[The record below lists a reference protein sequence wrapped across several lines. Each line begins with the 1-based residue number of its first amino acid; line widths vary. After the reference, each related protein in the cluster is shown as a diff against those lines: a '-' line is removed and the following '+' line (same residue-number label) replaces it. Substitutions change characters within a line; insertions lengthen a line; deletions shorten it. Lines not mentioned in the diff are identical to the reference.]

1 MEESDVEDLLY
12 LLEGRFGSIDSS
24 VRQMIKD
31 ISDFSTLNRLI
42 LVAANVS
49 SYRDF
54 LQELE
59 NKDSFKIAGDRFNPL
74 KRRQVSVPVIKTE
87 HASTNQ

>member
-74 KRRQVSVPVIKTE
+74 KRRKV
-87 HASTNQ
+87 ND

>member
-12 LLEGRFGSIDSS
+12 VLEGRFGSIDLRA
-24 VRQMIKD
+24 RQMIKE
-31 ISDFSTLNRLI
+31 INDFSTLNRLI

-49 SYRDF
+49 SYGDF

-74 KRRQVSVPVIKTE
+74 SRRKV
-87 HASTNQ
+87 ND

>member
-12 LLEGRFGSIDSS
+12 LLEGRFGSIDSR

-74 KRRQVSVPVIKTE
+74 SRRKV
-87 HASTNQ
+87 ND